1 MHNTLIV
8 TALSTAACLAA
19 LPAQNGLLFATR
31 ATETSKQCPAL
42 SAINRVDPNE
52 VQYVVPLAGAP
63 FTSKQFAP
71 RVGYDV
77 MIGDGDGDATYYEP
91 ALFRGIDAL
100 VTPVRT
106 AGPMRPNAR
115 SLWFS
120 VIASTPC
127 VAGGVFDPADIGRIL
142 PGGTLERFVSAA
154 TIRTAFGIPATV
166 PLNVDAAAYH
176 LPTGLYLS
184 FEDTVT
190 IMLASGPF
198 TVTDGAIV
206 RIPSAALALGVS
218 PYDGALRLT
227 GAAAGSGQV
236 IATEAMIDA
245 WAAASGIDNAGA
257 AAVAAI
263 DDTDGL
269 ELDPLGG
276 VFSSPFAGVAVPNLW
291 VAGSALTGG
300 GVISSRLGGSIPV
313 LNGVPLGNALGATS
327 GAQVGLATVPS
338 VQSLNGLALTV
349 RDLCHFATETP
360 TPRIVAPGPLT
371 IEVGGVDAG
380 VGAAFLFLAP
390 GVVGAGGVD
399 ASLPFPSVCFPE
411 LYVNVFLA
419 AVPIG
424 ADGCGEWSLPINAA
438 LLGGLAGSR
447 IGFQA
452 WYFAGVGHHLSTPLA
467 VQFF

>member
-1 MHNTLIV
+1 MRNNVILP
-8 TALSTAACLAA
+8 ALSTAALLAA
-19 LPAQNGLLFATR
+19 LPAQTGLLFTTR
-31 ATETSKQCPAL
+31 AAETSKQCPAL
-42 SAINRVDPNE
+42 SAINRVDSNE

-77 MIGDGDGDATYYEP
+77 MVGDGDGDATYYEP

-100 VTPVRT
+100 VTPMRT

-115 SLWFS
+115 SQWFS
-120 VIASTPC
+120 PVAATPC
-127 VAGGVFDPADIGRIL
+127 VAGGVFDPADLGRIL
-142 PGGTLERFVSAA
+142 PGGVLERFVSAA

-166 PLNVDAAAYH
+166 SLNVDAAAYH

-190 IMLASGPF
+190 IMLAAGPF

-206 RIPSAALALGVS
+206 RIPSAAIAIGVS
-218 PYDGALRLT
+218 PYDGALRIA

-236 IATEAMIDA
+236 IAIEAMVDA
-245 WAAASGIDNAGA
+245 WTAASGIDNAA
-257 AAVAAI
+257 AVGVAAI
-263 DDTDGL
+263 EDTDGL

-276 VFSSPFAGVAVPNLW
+276 VFSSPFVGGAVPNVW

-300 GVISSRLGGSIPV
+300 GVISSRLGGTIPV
-313 LNGVPLGNALGATS
+313 MNGVPLGNALGATS

-338 VQSLNGLALTV
+338 VRSLNGLALTV
-349 RDLCHFATETP
+349 RDLCHFTTETP

-380 VGAAFLFLAP
+380 VGAAFLFIAP
-390 GVVGAGGVD
+390 GAVGAGGVD
-399 ASLPFPSVCFPE
+399 ASLPFPSVCFPD

-424 ADGCGEWSLPINAA
+424 ADGCGSWSLPITAA
-438 LLGGLAGSR
+438 QLAGLAGSR
-447 IGFQA
+447 IRFQA
-452 WYFAGVGHHLSTPLA
+452 WHPAGGVHHLSTPLA